1 MGLQPRRCSFIRAWG
16 WRALRHRPIPCLGDT
31 FAEEWQDVV
40 GFWVAAEHRLREEQF
55 AVEVYVE
62 DASRSRDD
70 LDNVDCLLPLLEN
83 ARNQTGGVGQRA
95 SGNAVL
101 DPDTMLRGH
110 QSIVVSVGLLS
121 AEVIGREGGPQGL
134 RRGRGSSRAGVG

>member
-1 MGLQPRRCSFIRAWG
+1 
-16 WRALRHRPIPCLGDT
+16 
-31 FAEEWQDVV
+31 
-40 GFWVAAEHRLREEQF
+40 
-55 AVEVYVE
+55 VYVE

-83 ARNQTGGVGQRA
+83 ARNQTGRVGQRA

-101 DPDTMLRGH
+101 DPDTMLGGH

-121 AEVIGREGGPQGL
+121 AEVVPS
-134 RRGRGSSRAGVG
+134 GRGPTGTPAGERLIARGGGVWPGSRASARSPQTHHIVEMALESTD

>member
-1 MGLQPRRCSFIRAWG
+1 MPREGDVVAARRDPAGGL
-16 WRALRHRPIPCLGDT
+16 ALPAVNPPAGGSAAAQHCLSPLRDSASPPLDT

-55 AVEVYVE
+55 TVEMYVE

-83 ARNQTGGVGQRA
+83 ARNQTGRVGQRA

-101 DPDTMLRGH
+101 DPDMMLRP
-110 QSIVVSVGLLS
+110 
-121 AEVIGREGGPQGL
+121 IGA
-134 RRGRGSSRAGVG
+134 S